1 MTLGLDF
8 VFPYIDDFLV
18 ASESEEEHLRHLD
31 ILFARFQSFGITINS
46 CKSSFM
52 KESVSFLGHQ
62 VSKTGVLPLETK
74 VSAIKEFP
82 LPRTVHQLR
91 MFLGMIN
98 FYRRFIPHMAQIQI
112 PLNQLLTSCK
122 KNDKTP
128 ISWSENTE
136 AAFKKCKDELCK
148 ATLLYHPKS
157 HAELALQV
165 DASDFS
171 IGGVL
176 HQRTTPRCSWQP
188 LGFFSRKLSSAEKNY
203 SAYDRELL
211 SAFASVKY
219 FKFLLEGRP
228 FTLYTDHKP
237 ITFAFK
243 QKLEKASPRQLR
255 QLDFISQYTTDI
267 RHISDG
273 FRYCLTVIDRFTRWP
288 EAFPIADITAETICK
303 TLVNGW
309 VSRFGVP
316 LIIVT
321 DQGRQFESNLFSE
334 LTKTLGVQRIRS
346 SPYHPQ
352 ANGMI
357 ERWHRTLK
365 SALSCH
371 NSTWPEA
378 LPMVLLGLRS
388 TYKADLNTTPA
399 ELVYG
404 QQLQLPAD
412 IVVKSTPISHDHTT
426 TFVSRLRNHMR
437 QIVSKPT
444 AHHSNNQ
451 SRSYIPPDLRTCS
464 YVFVRNDAVKPPLQ
478 PPYNGPYRVLER
490 TDKVFKL
497 LINDKESSISID
509 RLKPAY
515 LESDS
520 HVQTRSGR
528 IVHPPQRFLS

>member
-1 MTLGLDF
+1 M
-8 VFPYIDDFLV
+8 IK
-18 ASESEEEHLRHLD
+18 
-31 ILFARFQSFGITINS
+31 IQSYTSPSLIG
-46 CKSSFM
+46 
-52 KESVSFLGHQ
+52 EL
-62 VSKTGVLPLETK
+62 SKK
-74 VSAIKEFP
+74 
-82 LPRTVHQLR
+82 
-91 MFLGMIN
+91 
-98 FYRRFIPHMAQIQI
+98 
-112 PLNQLLTSCK
+112 
-122 KNDKTP
+122 
-128 ISWSENTE
+128 
-136 AAFKKCKDELCK
+136 
-148 ATLLYHPKS
+148 
-157 HAELALQV
+157 
-165 DASDFS
+165 
-171 IGGVL
+171 
-176 HQRTTPRCSWQP
+176 
-188 LGFFSRKLSSAEKNY
+188 
-203 SAYDRELL
+203 
-211 SAFASVKY
+211 
-219 FKFLLEGRP
+219 
-228 FTLYTDHKP
+228 
-237 ITFAFK
+237 
-243 QKLEKASPRQLR
+243 
-255 QLDFISQYTTDI
+255 
-267 RHISDG
+267 
-273 FRYCLTVIDRFTRWP
+273 
-288 EAFPIADITAETICK
+288 
-303 TLVNGW
+303 
-309 VSRFGVP
+309 
-316 LIIVT
+316 
-321 DQGRQFESNLFSE
+321 